1 MVRMV
6 QYNTK
11 NNNKKGR
18 FRDTDWPRGEGGV
31 IGIGKIG
38 YDGTP

>member
-11 NNNKKGR
+11 NNKKGR
-18 FRDTDWPRGEGGV
+18 FRDKFGPREERVRG

-38 YDGTP
+38 HDGTP